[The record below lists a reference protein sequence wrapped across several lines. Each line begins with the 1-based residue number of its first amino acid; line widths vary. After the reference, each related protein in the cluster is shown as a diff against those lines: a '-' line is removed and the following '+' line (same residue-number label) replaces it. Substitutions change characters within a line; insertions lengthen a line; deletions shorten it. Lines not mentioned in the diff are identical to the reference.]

1 MWCRSCIIFRY
12 QTFWNYGI
20 LIFVDVSLMLLAE
33 WMGFVSNSA
42 RAMCGGEISQVFLQ
56 ISWGSCCPET
66 PRERW
71 KGTGPR
77 GSGEPGRP
85 EHCVVNKHQL
95 QGLEATERSER
106 SRQGIVNCLTAMG
119 NASLYS
125 LPFFSSPSLSPSLS
139 FHCLCYSN
147 FLSLTMLQVGV
158 SCVMWESECI

>member
-1 MWCRSCIIFRY
+1 MSCSSCIIFRY

-20 LIFVDVSLMLLAE
+20 SIFVDVSLMLLAE
-33 WMGFVSNSA
+33 WMVFVSNSA
-42 RAMCGGEISQVFLQ
+42 RAMCGGEISQV
-56 ISWGSCCPET
+56 SWGSAEAPVAL
-66 PRERW
+66 W

-95 QGLEATERSER
+95 QGLEDTERSER